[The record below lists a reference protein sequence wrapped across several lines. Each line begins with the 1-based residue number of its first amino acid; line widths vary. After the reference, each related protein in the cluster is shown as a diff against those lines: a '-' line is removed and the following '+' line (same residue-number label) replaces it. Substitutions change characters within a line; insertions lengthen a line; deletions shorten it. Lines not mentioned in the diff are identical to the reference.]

1 MEKFMNR
8 AILLLYCQDQKGI
21 VSKVSTFISQNNGNI
36 LNSNQH
42 SDYKTNTFSMR
53 IEWDLSTFSI
63 EKNDIEKKFYEEV
76 AKHFNMEFSLNF
88 SIKKLNSAIFVSL
101 YDHCLIDL
109 LLRNNIGELKTN
121 FKVVISNHKEME
133 KIVKQ
138 YNSNIDFFY
147 IPISKDNKK
156 EAENEEL
163 KILKKYEIDLII
175 LARYMQILSE
185 NFTDQYKNKIINIHH
200 SFLPAFIGAN
210 PYKQAF
216 DRGVKLIGATSH
228 YVTNNLDEG
237 PIIEQDVIRITH
249 KDSEKDL
256 VHLGKDLE
264 KSVLSKA
271 VKLHLEHKILVNNK
285 KTIIF
290 N

>member
-1 MEKFMNR
+1 MDR

-53 IEWDLSTFSI
+53 IEWDLNNFFI
-63 EKNDIEKKFYEEV
+63 EKNNIEKIFYKEV

-88 SIKKLNSAIFVSL
+88 SSKKLNSAIFVSL

-156 EAENEEL
+156 EAENKEL
-163 KILKKYEIDLII
+163 EILKKYEIDLII